1 LCLKIYFSLPSKI
14 LHLKLTLKIFLY
26 FIMKDLEKIRHS
38 LSHVMAMAVKK
49 LFPESVLGIGPTIE
63 NGFYYDFDLT
73 SKITETDLVR
83 IEKEMKSILTQD
95 LKFLKK
101 EKSFIEAKKIFKDE
115 PYKLDLIRGLE
126 EEGEKNVSIYTCS
139 DFTDLCKGPHV
150 NDTKEIPADGFKLTK
165 LAGAYW
171 KGSENNAQLQR
182 IYGVAFESKDKL
194 TIFLKLQEE
203 IEKRDHR
210 VLGQKLDLFHI
221 DDEVGPGLVLW
232 HPKGAL
238 IKRLIETYVLDKY
251 LEEGYQLVNTPH
263 IAKLDLW
270 NTSGHTNFYKEG
282 MFPAFHMEEID
293 KQEKG
298 DYQLKPMN
306 CPFHMK
312 IYKSSLKSYRDLPVR
327 YTELGTVYRY
337 EKSGTLH
344 GLVRVRGFTQDDAH
358 IFCTNKEQLLSEIK
372 SIIGL
377 TKEILNRFEFKDY
390 SVKLSVR
397 DPENKKKYLGDE
409 KGWQAAEGMLEK
421 ALKDEKWKYERD
433 EGEAVFYGP
442 KIDIKVKDD
451 LGRMWQISTIQI
463 DFNLPEKF
471 DLSYI
476 NEKGEKERP
485 FVIHRALLGS
495 VERFMGILIEHY
507 GGNFPMWLAPVQ
519 VQIIPISD
527 KHIDYADSI
536 ASELKKNGYRVE
548 ISSKNLTVGKKIRE
562 AEMQKVPYVFVV
574 GDEEV
579 KNKSV
584 RIRERS
590 KGDIGEKKLRDFL
603 KELEENK

>member
-1 LCLKIYFSLPSKI
+1 MCLKIYFSLPSKI

>member
-1 LCLKIYFSLPSKI
+1 
-14 LHLKLTLKIFLY
+14 
-26 FIMKDLEKIRHS
+26 MKNLEKIRHS
-38 LSHVMAMAVKK
+38 LSHIMAMAVKK
-49 LFPESVLGIGPTIE
+49 LFPDAILGIGPTIE

-73 SKITETDLVR
+73 SKITETDLVK
-83 IEKEMKSILTQD
+83 IEKEMRKILKQNIR
-95 LKFLKK
+95 FNK
-101 EKSFIEAKKIFKDE
+101 EEESFEEAERLFKNE
-115 PYKLDLIRGLE
+115 PYKLDLISDLKE
-126 EEGEKNVSIYTCS
+126 SGEKNVTIYS
-139 DFTDLCKGPHV
+139 SGEFTDLCKGPHI
-150 NDTKEIPADGFKLTK
+150 DSTKEISIDGFKLTK

-182 IYGVAFESKDKL
+182 IYAVAFESKEKL
-194 TIFLKLQEE
+194 DIFLKLQEE

-210 VLGQKLDLFHI
+210 LLGQKLDLFHI

-238 IKRLIETYVLDKY
+238 LKRIIETYVLDRY

-263 IAKLDLW
+263 IARLGLW
-270 NTSGHTNFYKEG
+270 KTSGHTNFYKDG

-312 IYKSSLKSYRDLPVR
+312 IYKSSLKSYRDLPIR

-358 IFCTNKEQLLSEIK
+358 IFCSDKNQLLSEIK
-372 SIIGL
+372 NIIKL
-377 TKEILNRFEFKDY
+377 TKEILGKFDFNDY

-397 DPENKKKYLGDE
+397 DPENTKKYLGSED
-409 KGWQAAEGMLEK
+409 GWRDAEGMLEK
-421 ALKDEKWKYERD
+421 ALKEEKWKYERD

-495 VERFMGILIEHY
+495 LERFMGILIEHY
-507 GGNFPMWLAPVQ
+507 GGNFPVWLAPVQ

-527 KHIDYADSI
+527 KHLEYAKQISNK
-536 ASELKKNGYRVE
+536 LKENGYRIE
-548 ISSKNLTVGKKIRE
+548 ISDKNITVGKKIRE
-562 AEMQKVPYVFVV
+562 AEMNKIPYVFVV
-574 GDEEV
+574 GDEEI

-584 RIRERS
+584 RVRERS
-590 KGDIGEKKLRDFL
+590 KGDIGEKKLKDFI
-603 KELEENK
+603 KELSE